1 MKFDKQLAEDVQITE
16 DALKKYLSSEDT
28 CGQEKIYE
36 AVKYSAFAGGK
47 RLRPVL
53 TIEFCRACGGNP
65 QAVLPFA
72 AALEMIHAYSLI
84 HDDLPC
90 MDDDELRR
98 GQPTNHKV
106 YGEAMA
112 VLAGDAL
119 LNRAFET
126 VLDPAL
132 LTTLPAE
139 TIVRA
144 SGVLARAAGMDGMIG
159 GQVLDMKSEG
169 KKLEIA
175 DLQNLQALKTGAL
188 IRAAAQMGC
197 IVAGADHAKVQAADI
212 YASRLGLAFQIQDD
226 ILDIEGDTETFG
238 KPVGSDAQNEK
249 CTYPSLLG
257 IEKSHALV
265 RSLTDEAIEALSV
278 FDNAAFLREL
288 AEYLVVRD
296 H

>member
-1 MKFDKQLAEDVQITE
+1 MKFEEQLAEDIQITE
-16 DALKKYLSSEDT
+16 NYLKVHLSST
-28 CGQEKIYE
+28 NSWGQRKIYD

-53 TIEFCRACGGNP
+53 TIEFCRACGGNT

-72 AALEMIHAYSLI
+72 AALEMIHTYSLI

-90 MDDDELRR
+90 MDDDDLRR
-98 GQPTNHKV
+98 GRPTSHKV

-126 VLDPAL
+126 VLDPSL
-132 LTTLPAE
+132 LAMLPAE
-139 TIVRA
+139 TILQA

-159 GQVLDMKSEG
+159 GQVLDMESEG
-169 KKLEIA
+169 KMLEIA
-175 DLQNLQALKTGAL
+175 GLQNLQALKTGAL

-197 IVAGADHAKVQAADI
+197 IVAGADETKIQAADV

-238 KPVGSDAQNEK
+238 KPVGSDAQNAK

-257 IEKSHALV
+257 VEKSHELV
-265 RSLTDEAIEALSV
+265 RSLTDEAVKALIV
-278 FDNAAFLREL
+278 LDNAAFLREL
-288 AEYLVVRD
+288 AEHLVVRD